1 MLPATQR
8 MVEAKYEMRVEE
20 EAQEKLDESWETW
33 SGGEAEVPFAFFIL
47 RRRQRK
53 IWKCRRKEN

>member
-1 MLPATQR
+1 

-53 IWKCRRKEN
+53 I